1 MTRFSFSFVVRYA
14 FLVMVAL
21 LGANL
26 AWVVFIIVVDLFC
39 GVRPQAAVPL
49 FPAAFIAVIL
59 LLMIRV
65 LRRVGV
71 TNSQPADPGQ
81 LGHAP
86 SKEARSEHEASPPG
100 SEDEASRSGKAILRS
115 MLIVNRRR
123 ASSASEVKG
132 KVS

>member
-1 MTRFSFSFVVRYA
+1 MTRFSFSFLVRYA

-26 AWVVFIIVVDLFC
+26 AWVVFIVVVDLFC

-49 FPAAFIAVIL
+49 FPAAFVAVIL
-59 LLMIRV
+59 LLMIRA

-71 TNSQPADPGQ
+71 TKSQSANPGQ
-81 LGHAP
+81 LGHTP
-86 SKEARSEHEASPPG
+86 SKEARSQEASPPG